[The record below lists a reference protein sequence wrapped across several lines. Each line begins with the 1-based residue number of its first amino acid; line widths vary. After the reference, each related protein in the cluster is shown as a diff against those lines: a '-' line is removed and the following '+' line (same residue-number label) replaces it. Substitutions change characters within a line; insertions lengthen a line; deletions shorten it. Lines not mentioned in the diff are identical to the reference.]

1 MPTTGSN
8 TANSANTESAGMPA
22 FNTSQ
27 LMGMA
32 ALAAA
37 MFNATSETKP
47 GSNSNNNTANL
58 VGQLGAVGGGV
69 GALPGL
75 QASTSATAASRQNT
89 STTASSYQANS
100 GLNKAASLLAQSK
113 WSNVGNKLISFPIFI
128 ENYNF
133 LEDRNEHVEY
143 FIKFLFYFTSFLICL
158 FF

>member
-113 WSNVGNKLISFPIFI
+113 WSNVGNKLISFSIFI

-133 LEDRNEHVEY
+133 LEDRNDHVEY
-143 FIKFLFYFTSFLICL
+143 FIKFFILFYFILNLLI
-158 FF
+158 F